1 MKQSLLEGNCQTQEV
16 NGIYRAQGV
25 NKTHKYEDVPEI
37 FKIHKALDSN
47 NCWEEVTSSHAEL
60 SVRPAEG
67 SRDAAFLSPH
77 AWWGGLSHD
86 AGTFDSLTPQ

>member
-1 MKQSLLEGNCQTQEV
+1 MEFTGLRESTKLTSMKKFLKFSRFTRPV
-16 NGIYRAQGV
+16 
-25 NKTHKYEDVPEI
+25 
-37 FKIHKALDSN
+37 DSN

-60 SVRPAEG
+60 SVRPTEG

-86 AGTFDSLTPQ
+86 AGTLDSLTPQ